1 VTTAAYELRF
11 SFFGLQRNPFNVSP
25 DRSFFFSTPAHESLL
40 AEMLFAIQA
49 RQGLMLLTGESGSG
63 KTTLVQ
69 QLLDT
74 LSHQGVS
81 TAYIFYSSL
90 GVEDLFQFVLEGLGV
105 TCKSNRK
112 GDVIRVLHRWL
123 LQRTMVGDTPV
134 IIIDEA
140 QTVPAGTLDEL
151 RLLLNLESHD
161 GKLVQIV
168 LAGQPGL
175 DEKLRRTELLQL
187 RQRVMFRCRLPVL
200 SPRETS
206 AYIQSRLAHAGGT
219 EPGLFPEETI
229 AAIYGYS
236 KGIPRLINLLGE
248 HALIKAYAEQK
259 RSISPEDILY
269 IASDFDLVEN
279 PLSLGAGKSSV
290 ESHRVLRFP
299 QPSPE
304 PSALSALRLAFIS
317 ELSKALNDSAVKGNV
332 TRPGSTLLS
341 LMPPAHPE
349 LPLEPGVTGA
359 SAQVTGPT
367 GGLQDAARNGASAGA
382 PLGEGVAL
390 RGRKRK
396 EPHASRGW
404 RKRRSHLARYWGDVA
419 YSFHRDL
426 RRSHLTRYW
435 GDVAYSFHRD
445 LRRSHL
451 TRYWGDVAY
460 SFRRDLRIF
469 YLDCRR
475 FLGSC

>member
-1 VTTAAYELRF
+1 VTTAAYEVRF

-25 DRSFFFSTPAHESLL
+25 DRSFFFSTPAPESLL
-40 AEMLFAIQA
+40 AELLFAIQA
-49 RQGLMLLTGESGSG
+49 RQGLMLLTGEPGSG
-63 KTTLVQ
+63 KTTLLQ

-90 GVEDLFQFVLEGLGV
+90 GVGDLFQFILEGFGV
-105 TCKSNRK
+105 TCKSSRK
-112 GDVIRVLHRWL
+112 GDLIRVLHRWL
-123 LQRTMVGDTPV
+123 LQRSMAGDTPV

-140 QTVPAGTLDEL
+140 QTVPSATLDEL
-151 RLLLNLESHD
+151 RLLLNLESSD

-168 LAGQPGL
+168 LAGQPEL

-187 RQRVMFRCRLPVL
+187 RQRVMFRCRLPLL

-219 EPGLFPEETI
+219 EPGLFPEETV
-229 AAIYGYS
+229 AAVYGYS
-236 KGIPRLINLLGE
+236 KGIPRVINLLGE
-248 HALIKAYAEQK
+248 HALIKAYAEQR
-259 RSISPEDILY
+259 RSICPEDILY

-279 PLSLGAGKSSV
+279 PLSLGTGESSV
-290 ESHRVLRFP
+290 QSHRVLRFP

-317 ELSKALNDSAVKGNV
+317 ELSKALNDSAIKGNL

-341 LMPPAHPE
+341 LMPPVHPE
-349 LPLEPGVTGA
+349 LPLEPGVTDA
-359 SAQVTGPT
+359 SVQVPAPPE
-367 GGLQDAARNGASAGA
+367 GLQAAGPNVASAGVSREEA
-382 PLGEGVAL
+382 AASRDRRL
-390 RGRKRK
+390 K

-426 RRSHLTRYW
+426 RRSH
-435 GDVAYSFHRD
+435 F
-445 LRRSHL
+445 

-475 FLGSC
+475 FLGS

>member
-1 VTTAAYELRF
+1 VTTTAYELCF

-25 DRSFFFSTPAHESLL
+25 DLSFFFSTPAHESLL
-40 AEMLFAIQA
+40 AELLFVIQA
-49 RQGLMLLTGESGSG
+49 RQGLMLLTGETGSG
-63 KTTLVQ
+63 KTTLLQ
-69 QLLDT
+69 QLLNT
-74 LSHQGVS
+74 LSHQGIS
-81 TAYIFYSSL
+81 TASIFYSSL
-90 GVEDLFQFVLEGLGV
+90 DVEDLFQFILEGFGV
-105 TCKSNRK
+105 TCKSSRK

-123 LQRTMVGDTPV
+123 LQRNMAGDTPV

-151 RLLLNLESHD
+151 RLLLNLESSD

-168 LAGQPGL
+168 LAGQLEL

-187 RQRVMFRCRLPVL
+187 RQRVMFRCRLTLL

-219 EPGLFPEETI
+219 EPELFPEETV

-236 KGIPRLINLLGE
+236 KGIPRVINLLGE

-259 RSISPEDILY
+259 RSISPEDILC

-279 PLSLGAGKSSV
+279 TLSLGTGGSSV
-290 ESHRVLRFP
+290 QSHRVLRFP

-304 PSALSALRLAFIS
+304 PSSLTALRLAFIS

-332 TRPGSTLLS
+332 TRPISTLLS

-349 LPLEPGVTGA
+349 VPLEPEGPGA
-359 SAQVTGPT
+359 SVQVPAPT
-367 GGLQDAARNGASAGA
+367 GGLEATGRNLASAGVPPEEA
-382 PLGEGVAL
+382 TAS
-390 RGRKRK
+390 RDRRFKK
-396 EPHASRGW
+396 PHASRTW
-404 RKRRSHLARYWGDVA
+404 RKRRSHLARYWGNVA

-426 RRSHLTRYW
+426 Q
-435 GDVAYSFHRD
+435 
-445 LRRSHL
+445 RSHL

-475 FLGSC
+475 FLGS

>member
-1 VTTAAYELRF
+1 MTTAAYERRF

-25 DRSFFFSTPAHESLL
+25 DRSFFFSTSAHESLL
-40 AEMLFAIQA
+40 AELLFAIQA
-49 RQGLMLLTGESGSG
+49 RQGLMLLTGEAGSG
-63 KTTLVQ
+63 KTTLLQ

-74 LSHQGVS
+74 LSRQGVA
-81 TAYIFYSSL
+81 TAYIFHSNL
-90 GVEDLFQFVLEGLGV
+90 VVEDLFQFILEGFRV
-105 TCKSNRK
+105 TCKSSRK
-112 GDVIRVLHRWL
+112 GDMIRVLHRWL
-123 LQRTMVGDTPV
+123 LQRSISGDTPV

-151 RLLLNLESHD
+151 RLLLNLESSD

-168 LAGQPGL
+168 LAGQPEL
-175 DEKLRRTELLQL
+175 DEKLRGTELLHL
-187 RQRVMFRCRLPVL
+187 RQRVMFRCRLPLL
-200 SPRETS
+200 SFRETS
-206 AYIQSRLAHAGGT
+206 AYIQSRLARAGGT
-219 EPGLFPEETI
+219 EPELFPEETV

-236 KGIPRLINLLGE
+236 KGIPRVINLLGE

-279 PLSLGAGKSSV
+279 PLSLGTGESSV

-304 PSALSALRLAFIS
+304 PSSLTALRLAFIS
-317 ELSKALNDSAVKGNV
+317 ELSKALNDSTVKGNV
-332 TRPGSTLLS
+332 TPPRSTLLS
-341 LMPPAHPE
+341 LMHPAHPE
-349 LPLEPGVTGA
+349 LPLEPRVTGA
-359 SAQVTGPT
+359 SAREE
-367 GGLQDAARNGASAGA
+367 AAASRDRR
-382 PLGEGVAL
+382 L
-390 RGRKRK
+390 K
-396 EPHASRGW
+396 EPHCSRGW

-435 GDVAYSFHRD
+435 GDVAC
-445 LRRSHL
+445 
-451 TRYWGDVAY
+451 
-460 SFRRDLRIF
+460 SFRRDLQIF

-475 FLGSC
+475 FLR

>member
-1 VTTAAYELRF
+1 MTTAAYERRF

-40 AEMLFAIQA
+40 AELLFAIQA

-63 KTTLVQ
+63 KTALLQ

-74 LSHQGVS
+74 LSRQGVS
-81 TAYIFYSSL
+81 TAYIFHSSL
-90 GVEDLFQFVLEGLGV
+90 VVEDLFQFILEGFGV
-105 TCKSNRK
+105 TCKSSRK
-112 GDVIRVLHRWL
+112 GDMIRVLHRWL
-123 LQRTMVGDTPV
+123 LQRSMSGDTPV

-151 RLLLNLESHD
+151 RLLLNLESSD

-168 LAGQPGL
+168 LAGQPEL
-175 DEKLRRTELLQL
+175 DEKLRGTELLHL
-187 RQRVMFRCRLPVL
+187 RQRVMFRCRLPLL
-200 SPRETS
+200 SFRETS
-206 AYIQSRLAHAGGT
+206 AYIQSRLARAGGT
-219 EPGLFPEETI
+219 EPELFPEETV

-236 KGIPRLINLLGE
+236 KGIPRVINLLGE

-279 PLSLGAGKSSV
+279 PLSLGTGESSV

-299 QPSPE
+299 QPSPD
-304 PSALSALRLAFIS
+304 PSSLTALRLAFIS
-317 ELSKALNDSAVKGNV
+317 ELSKALNDSTVKGNV
-332 TRPGSTLLS
+332 TPPRSTLLS
-341 LMPPAHPE
+341 LMHPAHPE
-349 LPLEPGVTGA
+349 LPLEPRVTGA
-359 SAQVTGPT
+359 SAREE
-367 GGLQDAARNGASAGA
+367 AAASRDRR
-382 PLGEGVAL
+382 L
-390 RGRKRK
+390 K
-396 EPHASRGW
+396 EPHCSRGW

-435 GDVAYSFHRD
+435 GDVAC
-445 LRRSHL
+445 
-451 TRYWGDVAY
+451 
-460 SFRRDLRIF
+460 SFRRDLQIF

-475 FLGSC
+475 FLR